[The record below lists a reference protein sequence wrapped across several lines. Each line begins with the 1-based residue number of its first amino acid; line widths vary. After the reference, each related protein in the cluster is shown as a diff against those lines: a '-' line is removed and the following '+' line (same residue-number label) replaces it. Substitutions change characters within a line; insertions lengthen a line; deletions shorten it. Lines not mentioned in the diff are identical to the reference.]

1 MMYASSNAKTNNNN
15 NNNNNNIAK
24 RDVLLRQKK
33 RRGVRKLTIVF
44 VILALVILD
53 VKYADIHGRVSRRF
67 KRDQRY
73 SPSESVKSACRA
85 SVFREFR
92 PAPVTSV
99 VSRINEKRGGG
110 KLECNLDAGL
120 SIGYN
125 CERWWNPMARNRFY
139 MFFTLDPEI
148 DVYVSRHMLQ
158 NNGIFDEHVHAALGT
173 ALHGKPI
180 CDSKNPILDVGSNLG
195 SLTLAAASRFGCVVH
210 AFEMQKDIACR
221 VRMSASSNAF
231 DELISVHNVAV
242 SSMDGQEKSYTTNE
256 RNPGGTGVVDVV
268 EAGLSGDE
276 TSNIVSTVTLD
287 SLFYGKVESIPFV
300 KIDTEG
306 HEHEVLKS
314 AKLLLSQNIIK
325 HLVVEIRRHQTQM
338 VNFLYENRFTCHLL
352 DYEKKSTFWNA
363 NPKCESG
370 EKLDALLSKITRIKL
385 FSDLFCCHE

>member
-1 MMYASSNAKTNNNN
+1 MNNKFIN
-15 NNNNNNIAK
+15 K
-24 RDVLLRQKK
+24 FTPDKKFRSFLQQKK
-33 RRGVRKLTIVF
+33 SVRNLIIILIVIII
-44 VILALVILD
+44 VD
-53 VKYADIHGRVSRRF
+53 VRYVDIHGRILRKF

-73 SPSESVKSACRA
+73 YPANSIKSACRA
-85 SVFREFR
+85 SLFREFR

-99 VSRINEKRGGG
+99 ISRINEKER
-110 KLECNLDAGL
+110 KLECNLNAGL

-125 CERWWNPMARNRFY
+125 CQRWWNPMVRNGFY

-173 ALHGKPI
+173 VLHNKPL

-195 SLTLAAASRFGCVVH
+195 SLTLAAASLYGCVVH

-221 VRMSASSNAF
+221 LRMSASSNALNEF
-231 DELISVHNVAV
+231 IFVHNVAV
-242 SSMDGQEKSYTTNE
+242 SSIAGEQKSYNTNE
-256 RNPGGTGVVDVV
+256 NNPGGTGLMDIVTSDARV
-268 EAGLSGDE
+268 DE

-287 SLFYGKVESIPFV
+287 NLFYEKVESIPFI

-306 HEHEVLKS
+306 HEYEVLKS
-314 AKLLLSQNIIK
+314 AKLLMSRNIIK
-325 HLVVEIRRHQTQM
+325 HLVVEIRSHQIQM

-352 DYEKKSTFWNA
+352 EYEKKKIWSGD
-363 NPKCESG
+363 PKCRNG
-370 EKLDALLSKITRIKL
+370 EKLDTLLSKVIRIEL